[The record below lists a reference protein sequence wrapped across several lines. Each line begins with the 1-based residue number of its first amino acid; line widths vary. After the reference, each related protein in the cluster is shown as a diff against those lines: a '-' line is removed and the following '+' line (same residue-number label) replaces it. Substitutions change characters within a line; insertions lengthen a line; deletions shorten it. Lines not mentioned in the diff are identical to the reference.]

1 MATFRELHASA
12 RAHQKPR
19 FDAPDLVVNNSR
31 GAEAP
36 PTVVPAKVAPTFHQL
51 HASARAHQRSASE
64 VDGLRPMNSDK
75 PVDQV
80 DGRNPFYRPPIVI
93 PAEGLQ
99 GEGDGLL
106 GQMVRAVVVPS
117 AGLAIKVGKAFQ
129 ENAHMGEVGRLPLAY
144 AEPRIYMK
152 FPWGP
157 RQPLPKVTEA
167 WGAANQVI
175 DKVGAGLQ
183 GMGAG
188 IIAATGNMRPL
199 FDAAMS
205 RNTAKRAPTLV
216 QPLVDDAVKH
226 GMDKAYGRDKNASP
240 SR

>member
-1 MATFRELHASA
+1 MATFRELHAAA
-12 RAHQKPR
+12 RAHQTPE

-36 PTVVPAKVAPTFHQL
+36 PTVVPAKAAPTFHQL
-51 HASARAHQRSASE
+51 QASARAHQRSVSE
-64 VDGLRPMNSDK
+64 IDGPRPMNSDK

-93 PAEGLQ
+93 PAEGPQ
-99 GEGDGLL
+99 GKGDGLL
-106 GQMVRAVVVPS
+106 GQMVRGLQVP
-117 AGLAIKVGKAFQ
+117 AGWMVEGGKAFQ
-129 ENAHMGEVGRLPLAY
+129 ENAHMGEVGRVALDH
-144 AEPRIYMK
+144 AEPRVYVK

-157 RQPLPKVTEA
+157 RQPLPKVAEA